1 MGKSE
6 DWAKITKP
14 RTTIKN
20 KKTPAVQQGGKVKG
34 GVILTDETVK
44 PYMEELAKL
53 EAKIAK
59 EKEEMSAGER
69 VDTAAAE
76 VMADAEQNKDEI
88 KQYIAEQFAK
98 AWPKKFRDADVQSD
112 KDVPEVPASSAAT
125 SSVAPVARVLTRKRK
140 LLQPQL
146 PLLLTRHQ
154 LFNKGAV
161 GSPPA
166 GPEASVA
173 TAGDAGGAA
182 PMEAGPA
189 AQEVA
194 VTGTPK
200 EEARSAKKR
209 GRNAKAPKQQAGL
222 GVNYGVPPLRTQRF
236 QKLGLVTLR
245 CLNATTNL
253 KYLDGMKF
261 LKLTNWQIVYFSGCI
276 QQMSSYMIIYDHI

>member
-1 MGKSE
+1 MNLSHRIAAMTKSK
-6 DWAKITKP
+6 DWCRITYLRKTINDRKTKVTKDRKGNP
-14 RTTIKN
+14 GGGIILDDETIK
-20 KKTPAVQQGGKVKG
+20 
-34 GVILTDETVK
+34 
-44 PYMEELAKL
+44 PYLKELDDL

-59 EKEEMSAGER
+59 DKENMSTGER

-76 VMADAEQNKDEI
+76 VMADAEQKKDEI
-88 KQYIAEQFAK
+88 IQYMAEQFAK
-98 AWPKKFRDADVQSD
+98 AFPKKFRDADVQSD

-125 SSVAPVARVLTRKRK
+125 SSVAPVARVLTRKNK

-222 GVNYGVPPLRTQRF
+222 GVNYGVLSFRTQCFR
-236 QKLGLVTLR
+236 KLGLVTFR
-245 CLNATTNL
+245 CLNATT
-253 KYLDGMKF
+253 
-261 LKLTNWQIVYFSGCI
+261 
-276 QQMSSYMIIYDHI
+276 